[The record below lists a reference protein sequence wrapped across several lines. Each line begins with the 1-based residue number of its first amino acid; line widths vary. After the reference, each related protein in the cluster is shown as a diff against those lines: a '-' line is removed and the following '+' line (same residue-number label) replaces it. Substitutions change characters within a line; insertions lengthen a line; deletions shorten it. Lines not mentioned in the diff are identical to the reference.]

1 MTKHRNL
8 NRVTRNPASAPHS
21 CWLPGVLLM
30 AALATGCG
38 SKATSVPPPTH
49 AEAIRDFRG
58 MLEFQLDRLLAQ
70 PATAPVSLAIL
81 METIEAR
88 VREHGEPF
96 QGYLE
101 LAREIQTSWGSKPSA
116 AAVKQGVTALREALA
131 QLGNAAE

>member
-1 MTKHRNL
+1 MTKHCDL
-8 NRVTRNPASAPHS
+8 NSVTRNPARAPRS

-38 SKATSVPPPTH
+38 SKATSVPPPTR

-58 MLEFQLDRLLAQ
+58 MLELQFDRLLAQ
-70 PATAPVSLAIL
+70 PANAPTSLAIL

-101 LAREIQTSWGSKPSA
+101 FAREIQTSWGAKPSA
-116 AAVKQGVTALREALA
+116 TAVKQGVTALREALA
-131 QLGNAAE
+131 QLGNAVE